1 MQEDAYEE
9 SRAQVWHVSA
19 MHKFGTTVQ
28 NLGTIVQ
35 TISSTWD
42 NFFLLKHM
50 FILLKKTP
58 KQTILTQDLKRLI
71 QLNVQ
76 LDILNHH

>member
-19 MHKFGTTVQ
+19 MHKIGTTVQ
-28 NLGTIVQ
+28 NLGIVQ

-42 NFFLLKHM
+42 NFFAEAHVYSVEEN
-50 FILLKKTP
+50 T
-58 KQTILTQDLKRLI
+58 
-71 QLNVQ
+71 
-76 LDILNHH
+76 